1 MSVSQNTQTETEILS
16 SSRKHVKAC
25 YLKTILGI
33 SKLFYPSLPC
43 PSRGFDM
50 GKKTNKTFSPC
61 NMYLCF
67 LLLNF
72 KSPGQ
77 LWCPEAACRIGHIEI
92 LPVGNSENGTEVCLQ
107 ELLQL

>member
-1 MSVSQNTQTETEILS
+1 
-16 SSRKHVKAC
+16 
-25 YLKTILGI
+25 
-33 SKLFYPSLPC
+33 
-43 PSRGFDM
+43 
-50 GKKTNKTFSPC
+50 
-61 NMYLCF
+61 MYLCF